1 MKTVGGQT
9 GAGISLF
16 LFLAASSMCATPA
29 GQAGQPSQD
38 QPEVPAK
45 AASAG
50 SGSADA
56 QSPAAPSGA
65 SSAPQ
70 AAPDHAAAYYHFVLA
85 RRYEELA
92 GVENRS
98 DLVDRAIA
106 EYKAALAADP
116 GSLFVKTQLAEL
128 YYRLSRVGDAI
139 REAEAV
145 LQVNPDEVDAHR
157 LLASIYLHSLS
168 ETEAAASSDATLRKA
183 ITQFEAVTR
192 LDPSDTDSLVAL
204 GRLYRLTNQ
213 NSKAEEALRKAIG
226 TDPGSRPALQYLA
239 QLYLDQGNTS
249 DAIATLEKIPA
260 GEMDPAALV
269 MLGQAY
275 MQSRDYD
282 KALAAYTQALEQDP
296 DNQELRRGHAEA
308 LMAAGKTA
316 EARTELQKILRTDPN
331 DAQTWLRLGHLDR
344 VEGKFDEAREELT
357 KAKNLQSDNAEI
369 TYEQVLLE
377 ETTGNDDKAVALI
390 QGLLKDSEK
399 PNGNYTLGE
408 AGNRAAFLERLG
420 MIYRNQEKY
429 DQALGAFRQILEL
442 GPSQTPHG
450 EALMIDTL
458 RLARRPTQAIDE
470 ANAAVAKYPKD
481 RQLAMLRASLLG
493 EQGKVDEAIAAL
505 NSLLTGGSSD
515 FEVELNIAQVYSTAK
530 RYSDAEAAAQK
541 ALSISIK
548 PDDQENAHFI
558 LGSIYERQK
567 RYDLAEAEFKK
578 VLASD
583 PLRGDAANYLGYMLA
598 DRGVRLEESVKY
610 IQQALQSDPNNG
622 AYLDSLGWA
631 YLKMHRPDLAEGP
644 LERAAH
650 LITNDP
656 TILEHL
662 GNLHLALGKP
672 QAAEQEWER
681 ALKEWPQ
688 AQGSDF
694 DADEA
699 ASLQKK
705 LDDLKFRMAK
715 GKPPK
720 SDDSPQP

>member
-1 MKTVGGQT
+1 MKKIGGQA

-16 LFLAASSMCATPA
+16 LVLTAGSTGGTIWAQDRPETPA
-29 GQAGQPSQD
+29 NQD
-38 QPEVPAK
+38 QPAVALPSSSGQGASGQ
-45 AASAG
+45 ASA
-50 SGSADA
+50 
-56 QSPAAPSGA
+56 SPS

-70 AAPDHAAAYYHFVLA
+70 TVPDHAAAYYHFVLA

-92 GVENRS
+92 GIQNRS

-106 EYKAALAADP
+106 EYQAALAADP

-128 YYRLSRVGDAI
+128 YYRISRVGDAV

-145 LQVNPDEVDAHR
+145 LQANPDEVDAHR
-157 LLASIYLHSLS
+157 LLASIYLHSLGES
-168 ETEAAASSDATLRKA
+168 EAAAKSEATLRKA

-192 LDPSDTDSLVAL
+192 LDPTDTDSLVAL

-213 NSKAEEALRKAIG
+213 NSKAEETFRKAIG
-226 TDPGSRPALQYLA
+226 ADPGSRPALQYLA
-239 QLYLDQGNTS
+239 QLYLDEGNYS
-249 DAIATLEKIPA
+249 DAIATLEKVPA

-269 MLGQAY
+269 TLGQAY
-275 MQSRDYD
+275 MQNRDYD
-282 KALAAYTQALEQDP
+282 KAVAAYTQALEQDP
-296 DNQELRRGHAEA
+296 DNQELHRYHAEA
-308 LMAAGKTA
+308 LMAAGKTGD
-316 EARTELQKILRTDPN
+316 ARTELQKILRTDPN
-331 DAQTWLRLGHLDR
+331 DAQAWLRLGHLDR
-344 VEGKFDEAREELT
+344 VEGKFDDAREELA

-377 ETTGNDDKAVALI
+377 ETAGNDDKAIVLI
-390 QGLLKDSEK
+390 QGLLKDSQK
-399 PNGNYTLGE
+399 PDGNYTLGE
-408 AGNRAAFLERLG
+408 ASNRAAFLERLG
-420 MIYRNQEKY
+420 LIYRNEQKY
-429 DQALGAFRQILEL
+429 DEALGTFREILDL
-442 GPSQTPHG
+442 GPSQASHG
-450 EALMIDTL
+450 EALTIDTL
-458 RLARRPTQAIDE
+458 RLARRPAQAMDE

-481 RQLAMLRASLLG
+481 RQLVMLRASLLG
-493 EQGKVDEAIAAL
+493 EQGKPDEAVAAL
-505 NSLLTGGSSD
+505 NALLTGGPAD
-515 FEVELNIAQVYSTAK
+515 FDVEINIAQVDSEAK

-541 ALSISIK
+541 ALSISAK

-558 LGSIYERQK
+558 LGSVYEREK
-567 RYDLAEAEFKK
+567 RYDLAETEFKK

-650 LITNDP
+650 LISDDP

-662 GNLHLALGKP
+662 GNLDLALGKP

-688 AQGSDF
+688 AVGSDF
-694 DADEA
+694 DASEA

-705 LDDLKFRMAK
+705 LDDLRFRLAK
-715 GKPPK
+715 GKTPK
-720 SDDSPQP
+720 SEDTTQP

>member
-1 MKTVGGQT
+1 MNKIGEQ
-9 GAGISLF
+9 AGVRISIF
-16 LFLAASSMCATPA
+16 LLLAANLAYAAPA
-29 GQAGQPSQD
+29 RQD
-38 QPEVPAK
+38 RPEVPAK
-45 AASAG
+45 AAPSTPLSA
-50 SGSADA
+50 AA
-56 QSPAAPSGA
+56 QAPAATAGPAPSQQA
-65 SSAPQ
+65 SPSQ
-70 AAPDHAAAYYHFVLA
+70 TEPDHAAAYYHFVLA

-92 GVENRS
+92 GMQNRS
-98 DLVDRAIA
+98 DLIDRAIA
-106 EYKAALAADP
+106 EYQAALVADP

-128 YYRLSRVGDAI
+128 YYRISRVGDAV

-145 LQVNPDEVDAHR
+145 LQANPDEVDAHR
-157 LLASIYLHSLS
+157 LLASIYLHSLGES
-168 ETEAAASSDATLRKA
+168 EAAASSEATLHKA

-192 LDPSDTDSLVAL
+192 LDPADTDSLVAL

-213 NSKAEEALRKAIG
+213 SSKAEETFRKAIG
-226 TDPGSRPALQYLA
+226 TDPGSRPALTYLA
-239 QLYLDQGNTS
+239 QLYLDQGDYS
-249 DAIATLEKIPA
+249 DAITTLEKIPA
-260 GEMDPAALV
+260 GDMDPAALV
-269 MLGQAY
+269 MMGQAY
-275 MQSRDYD
+275 MQNRDYD
-282 KALAAYTQALEQDP
+282 KAVAAYTQALQQDP
-296 DNQELRRGHAEA
+296 DNQELHRYHAEA
-308 LMAAGKTA
+308 LMAAGKTSD
-316 EARTELQKILRTDPN
+316 ARTELQKILRTDPN
-331 DAQTWLRLGHLDR
+331 DAQAWLRLGHLDR
-344 VEGKFDEAREELT
+344 VEGKFDEAREELS

-377 ETTGNDDKAVALI
+377 ETAGNDEKAETLI
-390 QGLLKDSEK
+390 EGLLKESQK
-399 PNGNYTLGE
+399 PDGNYTLGE
-408 AGNRAAFLERLG
+408 AANRAAFLERLG

-429 DQALGAFRQILEL
+429 DEALKTFRQILDL
-442 GPSQTPHG
+442 GPTQTPHG

-458 RLARRPTQAIDE
+458 RLARRPTQAMDE

-493 EQGKVDEAIAAL
+493 EQGKPDEAIAAL
-505 NSLLTGGSSD
+505 NGLLAGGPSD
-515 FEVELNIAQVYSTAK
+515 FEVLINIAQVNSQAK

-541 ALSISIK
+541 ALSVSNK

-558 LGSIYERQK
+558 LGSVYEREK
-567 RYDLAEAEFKK
+567 RYDLAETEFKK

-631 YLKMHRPDLAEGP
+631 YLKMNRPDLAERP

-650 LITNDP
+650 LISNDP

-662 GNLHLALGKP
+662 GNVDLALGKP

-688 AQGSDF
+688 AVGSDF
-694 DADEA
+694 DADQA

-705 LDDLKFRMAK
+705 LDDLRFRMAK

-720 SDDSPQP
+720 SEDSSRP